1 MKPSQI
7 PVILDLAWKARLEGE
22 IFNPLFTGE
31 AGLGKSAIVQQW
43 VKKKQEQNPNFYFL
57 DLRCAYLEAP
67 DMIGFPEKVKIEIN
81 GKEIWTTIHAIPEFW
96 PMEEGDEG
104 LILLEEPNRGTTG
117 VLNTLMQVLT
127 DRKVHLHKLPE
138 KVIIAGCI
146 NPDTAEYDVNSMD
159 TALKDRFEEF
169 EIEYDHLSFH
179 DYMIQ
184 SKWDEDVIRFFGES
198 GIWVYKTSDQIG
210 EGQKYIAPRT
220 ISKINAAMKAGVKQH
235 RQTHWIVS
243 NSILGKEIGNEFNK
257 FCYDQAPV
265 TAKEILADK
274 KKALKRLE
282 TQCDE
287 NDYKGDMVAMT
298 VESIIKEYGG
308 QNAKDGEIDEATMAD
323 VARIIPKDQAI
334 VLIKGCG
341 FKDSNG
347 NITSFFRGFVQRHK
361 DLVDLL
367 RSAIVISRA
376 TDNK

>member
-1 MKPSQI
+1 VKPSQI
-7 PVILDLAWKARLEGE
+7 PIILDLAWKARLMGE
-22 IFNPLFTGE
+22 VFNPLFTGE

-43 VKKKQEQNPNFYFL
+43 VKKMQEKIPEFTFL

-67 DMIGFPEKVKIEIN
+67 DMIGFPEKIKIIVN

-96 PMEEGDEG
+96 PMGDDSQG
-104 LILLEEPNRGTTG
+104 LVLLEEPNRGTTG

-159 TALKDRFEEF
+159 TALKDRFEDF
-169 EIEYDHLSFH
+169 DVEYNHIAFH
-179 DYMIQ
+179 DYMIKA
-184 SKWDEDVIRFFGES
+184 KWDEDVIRFFGES

-210 EGQKYIAPRT
+210 EGQKYISPRT
-220 ISKINAAMKAGVKQH
+220 VSKINAAMKADVKSNRVTH
-235 RQTHWIVS
+235 RIVCYS
-243 NSILGKEIGNEFNK
+243 VLGKDIGNEFNK

-265 TAKEILADK
+265 TAKEIIENK

-282 TQCDE
+282 KQCDKD
-287 NDYKGDMVAMT
+287 DYKGDMVAMT

-308 QNAKDGEIDEATMAD
+308 RKATDKQVDEDTMAD
-323 VARIIPKDQAI
+323 VARLIPKDQAI

-367 RSAIVISRA
+367 RSAIVINRA
-376 TDNK
+376 TGEK